1 VVSDPHRLSPWLT
14 VLAVL
19 ATLLAFVLVGRD
31 AYRLAESERE
41 AASRATPTAGLPVA
55 SLREPQAPVADR
67 AVPPPV
73 VVPETVVVPAPEGAS
88 EEAIVR
94 VRDGERVALHRSPGG
109 EVVAEVDDE
118 TSFGSTTS
126 FSVNRSRPGWL
137 GVPSEVL
144 PNGELAWVRSD
155 PEELRGDTTPYRIV
169 VDLSTHEARLYRTE
183 QVVREW
189 PVTVGTA
196 ATPTPTGSFS
206 VTDLI
211 EGGLNPVYGCC
222 AIAISATQPYL
233 PAGWTGGDRIA
244 FHGNGTNEPLG
255 VDASNGCIRSPD
267 EELQAVIRTV
277 PLGTPVRIV
286 E

>member
-1 VVSDPHRLSPWLT
+1 MSPWLT

-19 ATLLAFVLVGRD
+19 ATLLALVLVGHD
-31 AYRLAESERE
+31 AYRHAEPELTADSPRT
-41 AASRATPTAGLPVA
+41 RAAGLPVA
-55 SLREPQAPVADR
+55 ALREPQAPVADR

-73 VVPETVVVPAPEGAS
+73 VVPDAVVVPSSGGAA
-88 EEAIVR
+88 EEPIVR

-118 TSFGSTTS
+118 TPFGSTTA

-137 GVPSEVL
+137 GVPSEEL
-144 PNGELAWVRSD
+144 PNGELAWVRAD

-169 VDLSTHEARLYRTE
+169 VDLSAHEARLIRAGR
-183 QVVREW
+183 VVREW

-196 ATPTPTGSFS
+196 ATPTPTGSYS

-244 FHGNGTNEPLG
+244 FHGNGTGEPLG

-267 EELQAVIRTV
+267 EVLQAVIGAV
-277 PLGTPVRIV
+277 PLGTPVRII

>member
-1 VVSDPHRLSPWLT
+1 MSPWLT

-19 ATLLAFVLVGRD
+19 ATLLALVLVGRD
-31 AYRLAESERE
+31 AYRHAESATSADFPQRT
-41 AASRATPTAGLPVA
+41 RAGGLPVA
-55 SLREPQAPVADR
+55 ALREPQAPVADR
-67 AVPPPV
+67 ALPPPV
-73 VVPETVVVPAPEGAS
+73 VAPEPVVVPPGGGA
-88 EEAIVR
+88 EEPIVR

-109 EVVAEVDDE
+109 KVVAEVDDE
-118 TSFGSTTS
+118 TPFGSTTA

-137 GVPSEVL
+137 GVPSEEL
-144 PNGELAWVRSD
+144 PNGELAWVRAD
-155 PEELRGDTTPYRIV
+155 PEELRGETTPYRIV
-169 VDLSTHEARLYRTE
+169 VDLSAHEARLRRAGD
-183 QVVREW
+183 VVREW

-196 ATPTPTGSFS
+196 ATPTPTGSYS

-244 FHGNGTNEPLG
+244 FHGNGTGEALG
-255 VDASNGCIRSPD
+255 LDASNGCIRSPD
-267 EELQAVIRTV
+267 GVLRDVIATV
-277 PLGTPVRIV
+277 PLGTPVRIT

>member
-19 ATLLAFVLVGRD
+19 ATLLALVLVGRD
-31 AYRLAESERE
+31 AYRHAEAERSASSRLAPV
-41 AASRATPTAGLPVA
+41 ASLPAA
-55 SLREPQAPVADR
+55 SLREPQSPVADR
-67 AVPPPV
+67 AVPPPIVIPEAV
-73 VVPETVVVPAPEGAS
+73 VVAAPQGGS
-88 EEAIVR
+88 ERPIVR
-94 VRDGERVALHRSPGG
+94 VRDGERVALHSSPGG
-109 EVVAEVDDE
+109 KVVAEVDDE
-118 TSFGSTTS
+118 TSFGSTTA
-126 FSVNRSRPGWL
+126 FAVNRSRPGWL
-137 GVPSEVL
+137 GVPSEEL
-144 PNGELAWVRSD
+144 PNGELAWVRAD
-155 PEELRGDTTPYRIV
+155 PDELRGDTTPYRV
-169 VDLSTHEARLYRTE
+169 LVDLSDHEARLYRGEKVTD
-183 QVVREW
+183 EW

-206 VTDLI
+206 ITDLI

-244 FHGNGTNEPLG
+244 FHGNGTGEALG
-255 VDASNGCIRSPD
+255 ADASNGCIRSPD
-267 EELQAVIRTV
+267 EVLQELIRTV

>member
-1 VVSDPHRLSPWLT
+1 MSPWLT

-19 ATLLAFVLVGRD
+19 ATLLALVLVGRD
-31 AYRLAESERE
+31 AYRHAESERSTDSPRTQ
-41 AASRATPTAGLPVA
+41 AAGLPVA
-55 SLREPQAPVADR
+55 SLREPQAPIADR

-73 VVPETVVVPAPEGAS
+73 VVPEPVVVTPAASGA
-88 EEAIVR
+88 EEPIVR

-118 TSFGSTTS
+118 TPFGSTTA
-126 FSVNRSRPGWL
+126 FAVNRSRPGWL
-137 GVPSEVL
+137 GVPSEEL
-144 PNGELAWVRSD
+144 PNGELAWVRAN

-169 VDLSTHEARLYRTE
+169 VDLSAHEARLQRADR
-183 QVVREW
+183 VVREW

-244 FHGNGTNEPLG
+244 FHGNGTGEPLG

-267 EELQAVIRTV
+267 EVLQSVIRTV
-277 PLGTPVRIV
+277 PLGTPVRIIG
-286 E
+286 